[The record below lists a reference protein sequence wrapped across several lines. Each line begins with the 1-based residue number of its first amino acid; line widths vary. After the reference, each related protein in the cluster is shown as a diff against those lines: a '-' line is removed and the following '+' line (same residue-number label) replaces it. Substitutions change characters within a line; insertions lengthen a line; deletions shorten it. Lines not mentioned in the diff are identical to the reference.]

1 MMNSK
6 LLKLCAMCAVIVSIT
21 ACNGKSQ
28 KSEVPAVSLD
38 DSLTLDADTIKA
50 INEPVKIEIDTLAFT
65 QLEFRI
71 GSHEWP
77 FTYTDTTVNGR
88 HIICG
93 TAVTHEPEDM
103 IYVVYNDSTT
113 GLYPGE
119 MSYVMVDPSSGRDL
133 MLIRRDLVI
142 DALNIKDDVGMN
154 SNLKALSLGKTTF
167 KELRN
172 DTVVLGAFF
181 GEYGT
186 DNVYVLELKILKEDA
201 DTTIQV
207 EWLPDYFTY
216 DDE

>member
-1 MMNSK
+1 
-6 LLKLCAMCAVIVSIT
+6 
-21 ACNGKSQ
+21 
-28 KSEVPAVSLD
+28 
-38 DSLTLDADTIKA
+38 
-50 INEPVKIEIDTLAFT
+50 
-65 QLEFRI
+65 
-71 GSHEWP
+71 
-77 FTYTDTTVNGR
+77 
-88 HIICG
+88 
-93 TAVTHEPEDM
+93 
-103 IYVVYNDSTT
+103 
-113 GLYPGE
+113 
-119 MSYVMVDPSSGRDL
+119 MVDPSSGRDL